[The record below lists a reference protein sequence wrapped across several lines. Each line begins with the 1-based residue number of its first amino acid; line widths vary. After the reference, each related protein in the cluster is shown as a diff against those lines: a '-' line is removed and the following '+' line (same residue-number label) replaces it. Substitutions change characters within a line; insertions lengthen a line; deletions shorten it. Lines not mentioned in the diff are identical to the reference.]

1 MKVRTPY
8 SRSPKWRLYADNLLA
23 PLRRK
28 YRGSI
33 TPEIRWRHYADN
45 EMAPIRRKF
54 TGMDGKAFLD
64 VDTGIFPRI
73 EPSLTIAIS
82 VPALGWATSLSVLP

>member
-1 MKVRTPY
+1 
-8 SRSPKWRLYADNLLA
+8 
-23 PLRRK
+23 
-28 YRGSI
+28 
-33 TPEIRWRHYADN
+33 
-45 EMAPIRRKF
+45 
-54 TGMDGKAFLD
+54 MDGKAFLD